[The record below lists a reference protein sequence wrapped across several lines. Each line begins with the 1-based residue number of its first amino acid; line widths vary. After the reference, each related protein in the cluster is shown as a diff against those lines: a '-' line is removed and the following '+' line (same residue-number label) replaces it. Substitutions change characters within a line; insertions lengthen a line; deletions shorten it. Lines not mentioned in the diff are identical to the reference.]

1 MTRLLCLAALLVPA
15 ALADRPE
22 WIWLGRS
29 AAEGEVAYFRT
40 TFALAGRPQSARL
53 QASCDNRL
61 EVFLNGKPV
70 GSSQDWR
77 SPIAADVLGAVTARD
92 NVLAV
97 RGENEGGPAG
107 MVLRLEMTLADQSKK
122 VVVSDATWLASA
134 KGPKGWETRE
144 FDASGW
150 KPAVSLGALGT
161 GPWGNVFGGTPAASA
176 PQAAPPVSGLDGFKV
191 EAIYTVP
198 KEQGSWVCMTFDP
211 KGRMIV
217 SPQDGNV
224 LYRLTLAAGGG
235 EPQVEKIQAKVGS
248 AQGLLHAFGS
258 LYVTGNGPQGTAFYR
273 LKESGEGFE
282 DAVCLKKWPGGMG
295 EHGPHAILLG
305 PDKKLYCVIGN
316 HVKVPPGL
324 SDASPHKNYQ
334 EDLLLPRMWDPN
346 GHAVGCMAP
355 GGYFLRTDTEGKE
368 WEMWCGGFRNQ
379 YDAAF
384 SPEGELFTYDSDME
398 WDIGTPW
405 YRPTRVYHLVQGGE
419 YGWRS
424 ASGKW
429 PAWYPD
435 NLPMV
440 LDVGLGSPT
449 GLVFGTGAQFP
460 AKYRRALYALDW
472 AYGKIYA
479 IHLKATGASYEGTP
493 EVFVQGKPLNVADA
507 EIGPDGAMYFVCGG
521 RGTQSRLY
529 RVTYVGPASAGKEL
543 APAGKPTPLAAEADP
558 QDAEAAKA
566 AELRALRRKLEA
578 FHGKK
583 DPNAVRVAWPYLNH
597 TDRWIRFAARIA
609 IEHQDVEIWKHKAL
623 NETLPA
629 ASMEAL
635 LALSRCGAKE
645 LLPRIFEGLGRL
657 GVPWDKIGEDE
668 KVALYRVY
676 QVAMSRLGA
685 PDEVWRK
692 MLVERF
698 DKLYPA
704 PREIENRELC
714 QLMIYLGA
722 PTAVP
727 KTLALLAKAESQQ
740 EQLHYAFHLRN
751 VKQGWT
757 IEQRKAYFEW
767 INRALKG
774 LQGGHSF
781 LGFIRNSRSEA
792 LATLGEAERKELD
805 PIISAGYLPPKSSQ
819 AAAPVVQKWT
829 MDDLLPELDQVSS
842 GRSFNR
848 GRDAFA
854 RAQCLACHR
863 FGAEGGSIGSDLTA
877 VASRFS
883 RKDILESLVLPS
895 KVISDQYQNTIFQKT
910 NDEVIVGRV
919 VKEDPNAVYV
929 RTDPLDEKLTE
940 IKKKD
945 LKASKPSPVSPMPE
959 GLLNTI
965 RKPEIWDLIA
975 YLESGG
981 NPNHPNFRKKE

>member
-1 MTRLLCLAALLVPA
+1 MTRLLALAAVLLPA
-15 ALADRPE
+15 ADAERPE
-22 WIWLGRS
+22 WIWTRRD
-29 AAEGEVAYFRT
+29 AADGEVAYFRKA
-40 TFALAGRPQSARL
+40 FSVAGRPAAARL
-53 QASCDNRL
+53 VASCDNRL

-70 GSSQDWR
+70 GTSADWR
-77 SPIAADVLGAVTARD
+77 SPLRSDVLGAMTARD

-97 RGENEGGPAG
+97 RGENEGGAAG
-107 MVLRLEMTLADQSKK
+107 LVVRLDLEFPDKSRK
-122 VVVSDATWLASA
+122 VIVSDESWQVSDRA
-134 KGPKGWETRE
+134 PRGWETRE
-144 FDASGW
+144 FDASAW
-150 KPAVSLGALGT
+150 KPAVRLGALGA
-161 GPWGNVFGGTPAASA
+161 GPWGDVFAAAGPAAG
-176 PQAAPPVSGLDGFKV
+176 QAAPPPVTALEGFKV
-191 EAIYTVP
+191 EVLYTVP

-211 KGRMIV
+211 KGRLIV

-224 LYRLTLAAGGG
+224 LYRLAFPAGGG

-273 LKESGEGFE
+273 LKETGDSFE

-305 PDKKLYCVIGN
+305 PDRKLYCVIGN

-324 SDASPHKNYQ
+324 SERSPHRNYQ
-334 EDLLLPRMWDPN
+334 EDLLLPRLWDPN
-346 GHAVGCMAP
+346 GHAVGCLAP
-355 GGYFLRTDTEGKE
+355 GGYFLRTDPEGKE

-449 GLVFGTGAQFP
+449 GLVFGTGAKFP
-460 AKYRRALYALDW
+460 PKYRRALYALDW

-479 IHLKATGASYEGTP
+479 VHLKASGASYEGRP
-493 EVFVQGKPLNVADA
+493 EVFVQGKPLNVADV

-529 RVTYVGPASAGKEL
+529 RVTYTGPEVKDEGPGE
-543 APAGKPTPLAAEADP
+543 DP
-558 QDAEAAKA
+558 RA
-566 AELRALRRKLEA
+566 AELRALRRRLEA
-578 FHGKK
+578 FHGRK
-583 DPNAVRVAWPYLNH
+583 DPDAVKVAWPYLNH
-597 TDRWIRFAARIA
+597 ADRWVRFAARIA
-609 IEHQDVEIWKHKAL
+609 IEHQDVELWKHKAL

-629 ASMEAL
+629 ASLEAL
-635 LALSRCGAKE
+635 LALSRCGGKE
-645 LLPRIFEGLGRL
+645 LLPRVLESLGRL

-676 QVAMSRLGA
+676 QVAFCRMGP
-685 PDEVWRK
+685 PDEAWRK
-692 MLVERF
+692 MLIERF

-714 QLMIYLGA
+714 QLLVYLGA

-727 KTLALLAKAESQQ
+727 KTLALLARAESQQ

-757 IEQRKAYFEW
+757 VGERRAYFEW
-767 INRALKG
+767 INRALKT
-774 LQGGHSF
+774 LTGGHSF
-781 LGFIRNSRSEA
+781 LGFIRNIRTEVLAA
-792 LATLGEAERKELD
+792 LSEAERKELD
-805 PIISAGYLPPKSSQ
+805 AIIAAGYLPPKTNR
-819 AAAPVVQKWT
+819 APAPVVQKWT

-863 FGAEGGSIGSDLTA
+863 FGAEGGSVGPDLTA

-883 RKDILESLVLPS
+883 RKDLLESIVLSS
-895 KVISDQYQNTIFQKT
+895 KVISDQYNNTLFQKA
-910 NDEVIVGRV
+910 DGDVLVGRV
-919 VKEDPNAVYV
+919 VKEDAEKVYL
-929 RTDPLDEKLTE
+929 RTDPLDDKITE
-940 IKKKD
+940 VRKKD
-945 LKASKPSPVSPMPE
+945 IRASKPSPVSPMPD
-959 GLLNTI
+959 GLLDTL
-965 RKPEIWDLIA
+965 RKPEIWDLLA

-981 NPNHPNFRKKE
+981 NPNHANFKKKE